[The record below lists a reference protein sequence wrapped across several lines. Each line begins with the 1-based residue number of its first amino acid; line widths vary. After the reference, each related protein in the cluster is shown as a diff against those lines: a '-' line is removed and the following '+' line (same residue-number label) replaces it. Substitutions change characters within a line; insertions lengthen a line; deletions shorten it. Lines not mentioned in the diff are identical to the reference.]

1 MYKGEKRIVR
11 NQTLSEKEDVYGTAK
26 KQMRLSERI
35 LAELPG
41 FRGYKEKE
49 LRRESDK
56 LIRNHLYQK
65 LVIARTNFKTVF
77 QKMSDRRQLD
87 VLTDMDRVVAKFDR
101 VAERVNHASYG
112 YSGFF
117 DAVKIQEEA
126 LDRMTDFDN
135 QLVDQV
141 NTIVSEVDAFKN
153 EVSKQKFDKTKDR
166 VQNLTD
172 TLETFDETLDKR
184 EGVILGVS

>member
-1 MYKGEKRIVR
+1 M
-11 NQTLSEKEDVYGTAK
+11 SEKTDVYDTAK
-26 KQMRLSERI
+26 KQMRLFERL
-35 LAELPG
+35 LAEIPG

-56 LIRNHLYQK
+56 LIRNHLYMK
-65 LVIARTNFKTVF
+65 LAQARSDYKIVF

-87 VLTDMDRVVAKFDR
+87 VFADMDRIVARFDR
-101 VAERVNHASYG
+101 VAEKISHASYG

-117 DAVKIQEEA
+117 DVVKVQEAA

-135 QLVDQV
+135 QLIDQV
-141 NTIVSEVDAFKN
+141 NGIVTEVDAFKS
-153 EVSKQKFDKTKDR
+153 EVSKQQFDNVKER
-166 VQNLTD
+166 VQNLAD

-184 EGVILGVS
+184 KEVILGVS

>member
-1 MYKGEKRIVR
+1 
-11 NQTLSEKEDVYGTAK
+11 LSEKKDVYATAK

-35 LAELPG
+35 LAALPG

-56 LIRNHLYQK
+56 LIRNHLSQK
-65 LVIARTNFKTVF
+65 LAQARSNFKTIF

-87 VLTDMDRVVAKFDR
+87 VFADMDRLVAKFDL
-101 VAERVNHASYG
+101 VTEKINHAPYG

-117 DAVKIQEEA
+117 DVVKVQEEA

-135 QLVDQV
+135 QLIDQV
-141 NTIVSEVDAFKN
+141 NSIASEVDAFKS
-153 EVSKQKFDKTKDR
+153 EISKQKFDKAKDR
-166 VQNLTD
+166 VQNLTE
-172 TLETFDETLDKR
+172 TLETFEETLDKR
-184 EGVILGVS
+184 EEVIMGVI

>member
-1 MYKGEKRIVR
+1 
-11 NQTLSEKEDVYGTAK
+11 LSEKKDVYGAAK

-35 LAELPG
+35 LAEIPG

-65 LVIARTNFKTVF
+65 LAQARTNFKTVF

-87 VLTDMDRVVAKFDR
+87 VLTDMDRLVAKFDR
-101 VAERVNHASYG
+101 VTERVNHASYG

-117 DAVKIQEEA
+117 DVVKIQEEA

-135 QLVDQV
+135 QLTDQV
-141 NTIVSEVDAFKN
+141 NSIASEVDAFRS
-153 EVSKQKFDKTKDR
+153 EVSKQKFDKAKDR

-184 EGVILGVS
+184 EEVIMGAT

>member
-1 MYKGEKRIVR
+1 
-11 NQTLSEKEDVYGTAK
+11 LSEKDDVYGTAK
-26 KQMRLSERI
+26 SQMRLSERI

-65 LVIARTNFKTVF
+65 LVIARTSFKTIF

-87 VLTDMDRVVAKFDR
+87 VLTDMDRVVAKFDL
-101 VAERVNHASYG
+101 VTEKVNHASYG

-117 DAVKIQEEA
+117 DVVKIQEQA
-126 LDRMTDFDN
+126 LDRMIDFDN
-135 QLVDQV
+135 QLMDQV
-141 NTIVSEVDAFKN
+141 NNITSEVDAFKS
-153 EVSKQKFDKTKDR
+153 EVSKQNFDNTKDR
-166 VQNLTD
+166 VQNLAD
-172 TLETFDETLDKR
+172 TLETFAETLDKR
-184 EGVILGVS
+184 EEVILGVS